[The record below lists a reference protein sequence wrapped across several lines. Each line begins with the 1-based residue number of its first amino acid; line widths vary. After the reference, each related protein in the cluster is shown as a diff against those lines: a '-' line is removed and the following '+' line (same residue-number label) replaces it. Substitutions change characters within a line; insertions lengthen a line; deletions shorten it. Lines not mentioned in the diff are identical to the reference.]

1 MQNKRRSLVSLL
13 LFFLPFFHGRTVHW
27 YVPKQLT
34 IGVKFHT
41 VRSKLASRSNFQEI
55 SGNRDDVFSEQYVN
69 RILLYKISTISYV
82 HIVFYLIDIFQLF
95 PLIPMSPL
103 CSISS
108 ALQKGVDKNRSSW
121 CSIERCPSSD

>member
-13 LFFLPFFHGRTVHW
+13 LFFLPFFHV
-27 YVPKQLT
+27 LT
-34 IGVKFHT
+34 NSTLIRAETINDWCQFHT
-41 VRSKLASRSNFQEI
+41 ARSKLASRSNFQEI
-55 SGNRDDVFSEQYVN
+55 SGNRDDVSSEQYVN

-108 ALQKGVDKNRSSW
+108 ALQKGGR
-121 CSIERCPSSD
+121 

>member
-1 MQNKRRSLVSLL
+1 MSTHCVHAEQTEILCFSSAI
-13 LFFLPFFHGRTVHW
+13 FLAIFSWTNSTLIRAE
-27 YVPKQLT
+27 T
-34 IGVKFHT
+34 INDWCQFHT
-41 VRSKLASRSNFQEI
+41 ARSKLASRSNFQEI
-55 SGNRDDVFSEQYVN
+55 SGNRDDVSSEQYVN

-108 ALQKGVDKNRSSW
+108 ALQKGGR
-121 CSIERCPSSD
+121 